1 MSTLCAHL
9 VSCLTGSMSRRKRR
23 FSQRLRPLKSQTES
37 IDGSWRSSRTK
48 DYVVHKIENGQLF
61 WFDGDKWPVRK
72 SGKNRFVTDGNDE
85 SWTIELRGAG
95 TLFWID
101 DAEDNNIW
109 HRVDE
114 QEVSVNLSLQNI
126 HFSTCRNKKKYRT
139 SQQVE
144 ENSENEDERE
154 QEEEEEEKENS
165 EDEDEREKENSE
177 DEDEREQEEEEK
189 ENSED
194 EDEREKEEVEENKEK
209 DSGNYNFLFSKIY
222 IL

>member
-1 MSTLCAHL
+1 MLSMSTLCAHL
-9 VSCLTGSMSRRKRR
+9 VSCLTGLMSRRKRR
-23 FSQRLRPLKSQTES
+23 FSQRLQPLKSQTES
-37 IDGSWRSSRTK
+37 IDGSWSRSRTK
-48 DYVVHKIENGQLF
+48 DYVIHKIENGQIF

-72 SGKNRFVTDGNDE
+72 SCKNRFVTHGNDE
-85 SWTIELRGAG
+85 SWTIELRSAG

-101 DAEDNNIW
+101 DAEDNIW

-144 ENSENEDERE
+144 ESEN
-154 QEEEEEEKENS
+154 ENS
-165 EDEDEREKENSE
+165 EDNREQQEEKDDEDEHE
-177 DEDEREQEEEEK
+177 DEDEQQQENKEKDEENKEK
-189 ENSED
+189 D
-194 EDEREKEEVEENKEK
+194 EENKEK